1 MKRWFKK
8 FFVTF
13 VTILT
18 FGTITPFQ
26 PPVEAHPPVDRA
38 DKDGVYETKQVEE
51 EKATT
56 PTEISPTVY
65 TLSQREKFLQETLQR
80 GKEQAMIKF
89 GSKIGPVIAD
99 EFQTVILPKIEK
111 ALAEVTEQFPE
122 ENLSYLAITEIPSGG
137 RGEKIFHIY
146 NEKTGK
152 DIIRFHVRRDLRPQ
166 EGYWFNFHYHTYHDH
181 FEKHYI
187 LGEIF
192 WDKNT
197 PPRWMS

>member
-1 MKRWFKK
+1 
-8 FFVTF
+8 
-13 VTILT
+13 
-18 FGTITPFQ
+18 
-26 PPVEAHPPVDRA
+26 
-38 DKDGVYETKQVEE
+38 
-51 EKATT
+51 
-56 PTEISPTVY
+56 
-65 TLSQREKFLQETLQR
+65 
-80 GKEQAMIKF
+80 MIKF

-99 EFQTVILPKIEK
+99 EFQNVILPKIEK

-122 ENLSYLAITEIPSGG
+122 EDLSYLTISEIPSGG

-181 FEKHYI
+181 FEKHYL